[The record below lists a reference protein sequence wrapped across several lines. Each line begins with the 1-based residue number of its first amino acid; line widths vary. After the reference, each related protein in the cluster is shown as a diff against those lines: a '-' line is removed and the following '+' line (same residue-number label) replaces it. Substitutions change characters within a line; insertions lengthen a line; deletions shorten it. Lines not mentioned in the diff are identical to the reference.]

1 MPTHDGR
8 ALLVHTDI
16 DKTYASIA
24 RFSERDA
31 ETFREKQEAYTDFY
45 DTIVMPALFS
55 PPSDPSEQ
63 IHALETTPEGLEF
76 LRLSRMS
83 PRDVVREWFEDEHV
97 QAMILHQLPVPRG
110 IVDDYYGLGHTV
122 PLVVTQIEQSQLCI
136 GGSHVLAHALWRA
149 LQRNGG
155 AVKSMAHVSRI
166 LVENGRAVGVRLS
179 DDTEIRADKAV
190 VSAID
195 IKQTFLDMVG
205 EDDLEPAF
213 VEQVKNYR
221 LDEFSIFGVHL
232 ALKEAP
238 RFTAA
243 ADDPD
248 INQAFKINIGCETPA
263 DFARVWAEI
272 RAGELPHRPG
282 MYCSIPTLYDQSQAP
297 AGQHTAIIWQLA
309 PYELRDGGAEAW
321 DRIKDDYAD
330 ECIAHWATYAPNLT
344 SDNVMMRV
352 AYSPLDIERKLINM
366 RRGGV
371 FGGRVSFDQIEYFRP
386 LPTLANYRSPIESLY
401 LAGATCR
408 PGGGIIGAPGY
419 IAASVI
425 CDDLGVKKWWG

>member
-1 MPTHDGR
+1 MCWLTHSGAPFSATAEPSSLWLTYR
-8 ALLVHTDI
+8 ASWS
-16 DKTYASIA
+16 KT
-24 RFSERDA
+24 
-31 ETFREKQEAYTDFY
+31 
-45 DTIVMPALFS
+45 
-55 PPSDPSEQ
+55 
-63 IHALETTPEGLEF
+63 
-76 LRLSRMS
+76 
-83 PRDVVREWFEDEHV
+83 
-97 QAMILHQLPVPRG
+97 
-110 IVDDYYGLGHTV
+110 
-122 PLVVTQIEQSQLCI
+122 
-136 GGSHVLAHALWRA
+136 
-149 LQRNGG
+149 
-155 AVKSMAHVSRI
+155 
-166 LVENGRAVGVRLS
+166 GRAVGVRLS

-371 FGGRVSFDQIEYFRP
+371 FRRQGF
-386 LPTLANYRSPIESLY
+386 LRSNRKLS
-401 LAGATCR
+401 
-408 PGGGIIGAPGY
+408 
-419 IAASVI
+419 AASH
-425 CDDLGVKKWWG
+425 LGQLSISD